1 MLGWA
6 QLGFHKKRTETLY
19 AELVFLQP
27 VGSASHVVPV
37 ISPRSI
43 PDANAA
49 VLDPLDIH
57 DFTHLRNV
65 DADHETVEFAIN

>member
-1 MLGWA
+1 M
-6 QLGFHKKRTETLY
+6 T
-19 AELVFLQP
+19 
-27 VGSASHVVPV
+27 SV

-43 PDANAA
+43 PDANTA

-65 DADHETVEFAIN
+65 ATDHKTVEFAIN

>member
-1 MLGWA
+1 M
-6 QLGFHKKRTETLY
+6 T
-19 AELVFLQP
+19 
-27 VGSASHVVPV
+27 PV

-49 VLDPLDIH
+49 VLDPFH

-65 DADHETVEFAIN
+65 AADHETVEFAIN

>member
-1 MLGWA
+1 M
-6 QLGFHKKRTETLY
+6 T
-19 AELVFLQP
+19 
-27 VGSASHVVPV
+27 PV

-43 PDANAA
+43 LDVAA

-65 DADHETVEFAIN
+65 AADHKTVEFAIN

>member
-1 MLGWA
+1 VVGNNN
-6 QLGFHKKRTETLY
+6 LY
-19 AELVFLQP
+19 DA
-27 VGSASHVVPV
+27 V

-57 DFTHLRNV
+57 DFTHLHNV
-65 DADHETVEFAIN
+65 AADHETVEFAIN

>member
-1 MLGWA
+1 M
-6 QLGFHKKRTETLY
+6 T
-19 AELVFLQP
+19 
-27 VGSASHVVPV
+27 PV

-65 DADHETVEFAIN
+65 AVDHETVEFAIN